1 MNDKSQTAHVS
12 GRIAVLRFYAAALLI
27 IGVALSVGGGELI
40 SLGGSFYYLAA
51 GLALSAAAILLWL
64 RRSAG
69 AAVYGWMLLGTLV
82 WALWESG
89 HDGWSLAPRLVPLT
103 LVGAVLVIPWIR
115 LAFRE
120 TGIALPGTRMA
131 VLTAIGIALGAG
143 LHTLAGPA
151 RAPDPLYQTG
161 MLPLPSA
168 AALPADIPDASD
180 WEQYGNDPGGTRF
193 SPLTQLTPA
202 NAVQLAPA
210 WTFRVGARGE
220 EMEVTP
226 LKIGRMLYL
235 CSSLNDV
242 IALDAASG
250 KEVWRF
256 DSGIDKRHAPSAHCR
271 GVAYYRSAGATGACA
286 ARIITATV
294 DARLLAVDAEDGA
307 PCRDFGANG
316 QVDLTAGMGDVVPGY
331 YYVTSA
337 PAVAR
342 GNVVVGGWVADGQYW
357 GEPSGVIRA
366 FDAVTGKLAWAWDM
380 GRPDRHG
387 EPPPGETYTRA
398 TPNSWGPMSVDEKL
412 GLVFVPTGNATP
424 DFFGAQRRSFDDQ
437 YSSSVAALDA
447 ATGEVRWSFQTAHH
461 DLWDY
466 DVPAQPT
473 LVDFPTAGGLVP
485 ALLQATKR
493 GELFVLDRATGVP
506 LTPVHERP
514 APQRGAAPGE
524 RLAATQPYSDG
535 MPSFRGADLVEAD
548 MWGVTPLDQL
558 WCRLRFRE
566 ARYDGPATPPG
577 LTSSLQMPGDA
588 GGSEWGGVAVDTAR
602 RIVVVN
608 SNNLPFYVRLIPRAA
623 ADKLGLKPFA
633 AADVA
638 DPNLEVRIAAQPP
651 QKGTPFAVF
660 TKPFISPLY
669 VPCTRPPFGRL
680 SAVDLDSG
688 KLLWSQPLGTAQN
701 VGPLGMKSHLP
712 FVIGTINFGGAVV
725 TGGGLTFIAAT
736 TDEHLRAFETVTGR
750 LLWEAPLP
758 AGSHA
763 TPMTYMAG
771 GRQFVTVAAG
781 GNRFAGSPV
790 GDYIVAY
797 ALPNP

>member
-1 MNDKSQTAHVS
+1 LIHKSHAAHLS
-12 GRIAVLRFYAAALLI
+12 GRIAVLRLYAVALLI
-27 IGVALSVGGGELI
+27 IGVTLSVGGGELVF
-40 SLGGSFYYLAA
+40 LGGSFYYLLT
-51 GLALSAAAILLWL
+51 GLALCAAAALLWL
-64 RRSAG
+64 RRAAG
-69 AAVYGWMLLGTLV
+69 AAVYGWMLLGTLI
-82 WALWESG
+82 WAVWESG
-89 HDGWSLAPRLVPLT
+89 DDAWSLAPRLVPLT
-103 LVGAVLVIPWIR
+103 ILGVVLLIPWIR
-115 LAFRE
+115 RAFRDPE
-120 TGIALPGTRMA
+120 MALRGRYMA
-131 VLTAIGIALGAG
+131 LLTAVGIALGAG
-143 LHTLAGPA
+143 LHALAGPA

-161 MLPLPSA
+161 MMPPPSP
-168 AALPADIPDASD
+168 AALETDTPDASD

-193 SPLTQLTPA
+193 SPLTQLTRA
-202 NAVQLAPA
+202 NVGKLAPA
-210 WTFRVGARGE
+210 WSFRVGARGQQ
-220 EMEVTP
+220 MEVTP
-226 LKIGRMLYL
+226 LKIDRMLYL

-242 IALDAASG
+242 IALDATSG
-250 KEVWRF
+250 KQIWRF
-256 DSGIDKRHAPSAHCR
+256 DSGIDKRHAPAAHCR
-271 GVAYYRSAGATGACA
+271 GVAYYRAAATGACA

-294 DARLLAVDAEDGA
+294 DARLIAVDAKDGA
-307 PCRDFGANG
+307 PCRDFGENG
-316 QVDLTAGMGDVVPGY
+316 QVSLVKGMGEVVTGY
-331 YYVTSA
+331 YFVTSA

-342 GNVVVGGWVADGQYW
+342 GNIIVGGWVADGQYW

-366 FDAVTGKLAWAWDM
+366 FDAVSGRLAWAWDM

-424 DFFGAQRRSFDDQ
+424 DFFGAQRRPFDDQ
-437 YSSSVAALDA
+437 YSSSVVALDA
-447 ATGEVRWSFQTAHH
+447 ATGEARWSFQTAHH

-473 LVDFPTAGGLVP
+473 LVDFPTVGGRVP
-485 ALLQATKR
+485 ALLQTTKR
-493 GELFVLDRATGVP
+493 GELFVLDRATGIP

-524 RLAATQPYSDG
+524 RLAPTQPYSDG

-548 MWGVTPLDQL
+548 MWGLTPLDEL

-577 LTSSLQMPGDA
+577 LTSSVQMPGDA
-588 GGSEWGGVAVDTAR
+588 GGSEWGGVAVDLSR

-608 SNNLPFYVRLIPRAA
+608 SNNLPFYVRLMPRAA

-651 QKGTPFAVF
+651 QLGTPFAVL
-660 TKPFISPLY
+660 TLPFVSPLY

-680 SAVDLDSG
+680 SAVDLDTG

-701 VGPLGMKSHLP
+701 VGPLGIASHLP
-712 FVIGTINFGGAVV
+712 FVIGTINFGGSVV
-725 TGGGLTFIAAT
+725 TGGGLTFIAAS
-736 TDEHLRAFETVTGR
+736 TDEHLRAFETATGR
-750 LLWEAPLP
+750 LLWEAPLA
-758 AGSHA
+758 AGGHA
-763 TPMTYMAG
+763 SPMTYMAG
-771 GRQFVTVAAG
+771 GRQFVVAAAG
-781 GNRFAGSPV
+781 GNRFAGSPE